1 MDTSVASAASNSDSE
16 PLQNY
21 VSVQSPSGGQQ
32 EPLAIHY
39 DFRAQS
45 GFANQITA
53 EQEQVVAAALSSWA
67 DASQHRF
74 RFVRDSET
82 STENILN
89 IGVGDLLALDYESK
103 PGGILGLGGGASTNG
118 TSPSAIRGTVWLD
131 SLETWDTQI
140 NNGNPTGTRDFFTVV
155 AHEVGHTLGYQDAL
169 GGQGI
174 MNSQYQGEMSAAAIT
189 QTVQDVGLPTLATGD
204 ESATLAPGASS
215 IDVSPMMDPQITAG
229 EVKDLLDRASAVS
242 SSENA
247 IIAVVDRGGKIL
259 GVRVED
265 GVTAPSNEVL
275 SFMIDGAV
283 AKARTAAFF
292 ANDQAPL
299 TSRTVRFISQS
310 TVTQREVEAN
320 PNSLDPTTRG
330 PGFVAPIGV
339 GGHFPPEIPFTPL
352 VDLFAIE
359 HTNRD
364 SLIHAGANGIR
375 ENGAGDDLT
384 LAGRFDATFD
394 AGKSIAAP
402 ESYGFVSGLAPTQ
415 QSRGIATLP
424 GGIPLFRDTDMNGIG
439 DTIVGGIGVFFPG
452 PDGYATFE
460 QGFDPTKIQTEA
472 ELTNSRL
479 ALEAEAIA
487 LVAAGGSMQASMVD
501 CDPPAA
507 DFGGPFDLPFGNLT
521 LVGIELQVVGP
532 RSGIQGVR
540 DLLNF
545 ANENITPGTVN
556 GTEQQVNTGGD
567 QYLAGD
573 AVPDG
578 WLVSAK
584 DGVGITAAEV
594 TQIIDQGL
602 IAAAKTRAA
611 IRLPM
616 SQRTKMVFAVTDMTG
631 EVVGLYRMPDAT
643 VFSVDVAVAKARNTA
658 YYANAA
664 ALDPD
669 DRVDESLS
677 DVPNGV
683 AFTNRTFRFL
693 AAPRYPTGT
702 EGTPPG
708 DFSILNNTSI
718 NDRTAR
724 NEAGPATAADMS
736 DTVLGFD
743 AFNPGRNFQDS
754 STSLAKQNGVVFFP
768 GSTPLY
774 RNGVLIGGF
783 GVSGDGVDQDDVVT
797 YVGAQGFLPQQNGV
811 TAADEVFVDGV
822 RLPYQKFLRNPF
834 A

>member
-1 MDTSVASAASNSDSE
+1 MN
-16 PLQNY
+16 
-21 VSVQSPSGGQQ
+21 
-32 EPLAIHY
+32 
-39 DFRAQS
+39 
-45 GFANQITA
+45 
-53 EQEQVVAAALSSWA
+53 
-67 DASQHRF
+67 
-74 RFVRDSET
+74 
-82 STENILN
+82 
-89 IGVGDLLALDYESK
+89 GVGD
-103 PGGILGLGGGASTNG
+103 
-118 TSPSAIRGTVWLD
+118 TV
-131 SLETWDTQI
+131 
-140 NNGNPTGTRDFFTVV
+140 
-155 AHEVGHTLGYQDAL
+155 
-169 GGQGI
+169 
-174 MNSQYQGEMSAAAIT
+174 
-189 QTVQDVGLPTLATGD
+189 
-204 ESATLAPGASS
+204 
-215 IDVSPMMDPQITAG
+215 
-229 EVKDLLDRASAVS
+229 
-242 SSENA
+242 
-247 IIAVVDRGGKIL
+247 
-259 GVRVED
+259 
-265 GVTAPSNEVL
+265 
-275 SFMIDGAV
+275 
-283 AKARTAAFF
+283 
-292 ANDQAPL
+292 
-299 TSRTVRFISQS
+299 
-310 TVTQREVEAN
+310 
-320 PNSLDPTTRG
+320 
-330 PGFVAPIGV
+330 
-339 GGHFPPEIPFTPL
+339 
-352 VDLFAIE
+352 
-359 HTNRD
+359 
-364 SLIHAGANGIR
+364 
-375 ENGAGDDLT
+375 
-384 LAGRFDATFD
+384 
-394 AGKSIAAP
+394 
-402 ESYGFVSGLAPTQ
+402 
-415 QSRGIATLP
+415 
-424 GGIPLFRDTDMNGIG
+424 
-439 DTIVGGIGVFFPG
+439 VGGIGVFFPG

-460 QGFDPTKIQTEA
+460 QGFDPGRSQTEN

-479 ALEAEAIA
+479 ALEAEFIA
-487 LVAAGGSMQASMVD
+487 LAAAGGSLQATMVD
-501 CDPPAA
+501 CDAPAA
-507 DFGGPFDLPFGNLT
+507 KVGAIAGIDAVDGLDLPFGNLT

-540 DLLNF
+540 DLLAF
-545 ANENITPGTVN
+545 VDQNITPGTVN
-556 GTEQQVNTGGD
+556 GTEQQVTTGGD

-669 DRVDESLS
+669 DRVDESLT

-693 AAPRYPTGT
+693 AGPRFPTGT
-702 EGTPPG
+702 EGTGPG
-708 DFSILNNTSI
+708 DFSILNNASI
-718 NDRTAR
+718 DNLTAR
-724 NEAGPATAADMS
+724 NEAGPATAAAMN

-743 AFNPGRNFQDS
+743 AFNPGRNFQDA

-797 YVGAQGFLPQQNGV
+797 YIGAQGFLPQQNGV